1 MQSPPAK
8 EPTGQ
13 GHRQKLI
20 KKVVPAKDYHRNTD
34 TEGTLLN
41 YLTQS
46 TTVVLIRDESVS
58 TTYKLRC
65 NPCYNGPSAPPELYL
80 PKQSTHQTNKCCLL
94 ATEDETIE
102 PTSKHYSKRV
112 NQDK

>member
-1 MQSPPAK
+1 M
-8 EPTGQ
+8 
-13 GHRQKLI
+13 
-20 KKVVPAKDYHRNTD
+20 
-34 TEGTLLN
+34 N

-46 TTVVLIRDESVS
+46 TTVVLIQDESVS

-65 NPCYNGPSAPPELYL
+65 NPCYNVPSAPPELYL
-80 PKQSTHQTNKCCLL
+80 PKQPTHQTIKCCLS
-94 ATEDETIE
+94 AAADETTE